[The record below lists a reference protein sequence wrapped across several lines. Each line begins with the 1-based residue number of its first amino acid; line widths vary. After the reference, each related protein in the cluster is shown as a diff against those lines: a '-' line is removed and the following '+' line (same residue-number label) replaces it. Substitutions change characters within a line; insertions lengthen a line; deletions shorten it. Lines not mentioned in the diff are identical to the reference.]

1 LTTQVIEKKL
11 ILLYTSMKQFYNNNT
26 TYICVQNNLLY
37 DNRDNYKELNDN
49 HCTCKHI
56 GLHKLYTKNNNKKL
70 KI

>member
-1 LTTQVIEKKL
+1 
-11 ILLYTSMKQFYNNNT
+11 MKQFYNNNT